1 MEYCRTLP
9 ILAFAGD
16 KVIGDATLRRFRS
29 GARRHVGEVHI
40 LVDTC
45 YRGSGVGTRLMP
57 TLDEV
62 AREEGLEKLMF
73 DVVAEVGIAARHTAY
88 KLGFVPVTALRNHV
102 RDIWVDLHDLVTMEL
117 VLVPTDV
124 EPLVF

>member
-1 MEYCRTLP
+1 M
-9 ILAFAGD
+9 
-16 KVIGDATLRRFRS
+16 
-29 GARRHVGEVHI
+29 
-40 LVDTC
+40 
-45 YRGSGVGTRLMP
+45 GTRLMT

-62 AREEGLEKLMF
+62 AREEGLDKLMF
-73 DVVAEVGIAARHTAY
+73 DVVAEVGIAARDTAY

-102 RDIWVDLHDLVTMEL
+102 RDIWGDLHDLVTMEL

>member
-1 MEYCRTLP
+1 M
-9 ILAFAGD
+9 
-16 KVIGDATLRRFRS
+16 
-29 GARRHVGEVHI
+29 
-40 LVDTC
+40 
-45 YRGSGVGTRLMP
+45 GTRLMP

-73 DVVAEVGIAARHTAY
+73 DVVAEVRIAASHTAH
-88 KLGFVPVTALRNHV
+88 KLWFVLVTAFRDHV
-102 RDIWVDLHDLVTMEL
+102 RDIWGDLHDLVTMEL